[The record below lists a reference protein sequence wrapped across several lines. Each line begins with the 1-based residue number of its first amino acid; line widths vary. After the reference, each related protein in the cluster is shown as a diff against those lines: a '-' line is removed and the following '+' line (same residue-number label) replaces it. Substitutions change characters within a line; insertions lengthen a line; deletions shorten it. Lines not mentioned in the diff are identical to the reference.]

1 MAPVYKESSEECPG
15 FRQRGKRKVW
25 MRADTWNVIDNRRT
39 LKTKLT
45 DAKSERLCERY
56 QHQYTEADQVTNR

>member
-45 DAKSERLCERY
+45 DAKSERLCKHY
-56 QHQYTEADQVTNR
+56 QQQCSEANRG